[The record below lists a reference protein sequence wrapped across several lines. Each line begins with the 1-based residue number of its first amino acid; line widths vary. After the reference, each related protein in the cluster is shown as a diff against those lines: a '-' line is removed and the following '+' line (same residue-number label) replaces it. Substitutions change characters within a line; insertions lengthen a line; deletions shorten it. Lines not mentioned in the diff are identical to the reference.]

1 MQDRYQRLFAE
12 YATRAFSLPQ
22 DTIHE
27 VKRRMLD
34 TFGVMCAAIHDDAP
48 QVARSYAEMFPLGS
62 GATLFGSPV
71 KTAPEFAAFANGVHA
86 RYLDFND
93 TYLSRE
99 PLHPS
104 DCIPA
109 LLALAEW
116 NDRSGAALA
125 EAIAIS
131 YEISMDLCDAASLRA
146 HGWDHTNYIGIGVAA
161 GASRLLRLTPE
172 QTAHA
177 ISIAI
182 VPHAAMRQTRVG
194 ELSMWKGAAAPN
206 SARNGLF
213 GALLAARGMTGP
225 FEPITG
231 EMGMLAQM
239 LGGASATGT
248 SGLDDGALASIAR
261 GDAPHRICDAYIKA
275 YPLEYHAQSAVDA
288 ASELHGRVPDWQQI
302 EQIEIETFR
311 AAYEIIAAHPEK
323 WNPTTRETAD
333 HSLQYIT
340 AVALLDGQV
349 TKESFSPERL
359 VDDRIKRL
367 LGRTK
372 LSESARLTALYP
384 EGIPNRITVRSTN
397 GETHTVEARYPRGHA
412 GNKMNDEE
420 VIAKF
425 TRNSAGVLSQAAA
438 NELLDAV
445 WKLESLASLKEITTR
460 LPESP

>member
-1 MQDRYQRLFAE
+1 MQDRYQELFAE
-12 YATRAFSLPQ
+12 YGSRPFVLPQ
-22 DTIHE
+22 GTIHE

-34 TFGVMCAAIHDDAP
+34 TFGVMCAAMHDDAP
-48 QVARSYAEMFPLGS
+48 QVARAYAEMFPLSG
-62 GATLFGSPV
+62 GATLFGSAV

-93 TYLSRE
+93 TYLSLE

-116 NDRSGAALA
+116 KNLPGAQLA

-161 GASRLLRLTPE
+161 GASRLLGLTPE
-172 QTAHA
+172 QAAHA

-206 SARNGLF
+206 SARNGLL

-239 LGGASATGT
+239 LGGNPSIGT
-248 SGLDDGALASIAR
+248 SGFDDHALASIAR

-340 AVALLDGQV
+340 AVALMDGQV
-349 TKESFSPERL
+349 TKASFSPERL
-359 VDDRIKRL
+359 ADDRIKGMLR
-367 LGRTK
+367 RTK
-372 LSESARLTALYP
+372 LSESAQLTALYP
-384 EGIPNRITVRSTN
+384 ESIPNRITVSTTK
-397 GETHTVEARYPRGHA
+397 GEKHTVEARYPRGHA
-412 GNKMNDEE
+412 GNKMTDEE

-425 TRNSAGVLSQAAA
+425 KRNSADVLSEATAD
-438 NELLDAV
+438 ELLDAV
-445 WKLESLASLKEITTR
+445 WRLESLSSVKEITGR
-460 LPESP
+460 LPSGV